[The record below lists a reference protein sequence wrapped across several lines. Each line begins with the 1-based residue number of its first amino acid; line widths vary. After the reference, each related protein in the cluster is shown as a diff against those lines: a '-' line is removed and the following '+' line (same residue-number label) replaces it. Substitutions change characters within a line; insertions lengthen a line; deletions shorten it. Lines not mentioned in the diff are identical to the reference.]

1 MTMLASYDLFGGE
14 LPPTVIMSLWHGGF
28 SATRNPFA
36 TCYYSYPSLGVSEE
50 VRKKA
55 CEYLS
60 RFGKTREEQTR
71 NYYLWAQTVPRPLW
85 RYFSHLPLTQFSEIV
100 ADMVPPLAIANLLAH
115 TAWTGRA

>member
-55 CEYLS
+55 TISENCVSGKCEKY
-60 RFGKTREEQTR
+60 RQRGRV
-71 NYYLWAQTVPRPLW
+71 TVC
-85 RYFSHLPLTQFSEIV
+85 
-100 ADMVPPLAIANLLAH
+100 AH
-115 TAWTGRA
+115 R